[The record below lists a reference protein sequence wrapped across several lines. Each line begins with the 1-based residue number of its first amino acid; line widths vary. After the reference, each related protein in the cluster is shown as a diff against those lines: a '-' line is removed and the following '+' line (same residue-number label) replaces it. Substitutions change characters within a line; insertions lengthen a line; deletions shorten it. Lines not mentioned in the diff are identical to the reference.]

1 MSNRFRDGMTEAT
14 RLTGTGRL
22 GEATA
27 LIQRLLHGRPASEPQ
42 TASAGTVIDADFV
55 TVEEPDARRDPR
67 PNSRPTA
74 GSARGPEPRPR
85 AGLGETLQRLA
96 ARVAAGAGIAASD
109 PSAFTRE
116 APAPLPEGAAFT
128 AASHTGEHGTRAYRL
143 YVPSGRTGERLP
155 LIVMLHGCT
164 QSPDDFAAGT
174 RMNALAEA
182 EGCFVAYPEQPASA
196 NPKKCWNWF
205 SPGDQRR
212 GRGEPALIAGI
223 TRQVMR
229 DHPVDPA
236 RVYVAGLSAGGAA
249 AAVMAAAYPDLYAA
263 AGVHSGLAAGSASDL
278 SSALAAMRRGAP
290 GEGQPDG
297 GERSAVVPV
306 IVFHGDR
313 DATVHP
319 RNAAAVVG
327 GATAGIA
334 TAATVER
341 GRAPDGHAYSRTI
354 HADPAGR
361 VVAEQWTIHGAG
373 HAWAGGSPSGS
384 YTDPRGPDAAREMLR
399 FFLGHCRTGAAGG

>member
-1 MSNRFRDGMTEAT
+1 MSEAT
-14 RLTGTGRL
+14 RLTGAGRL

-27 LIQRLLHGRPASEPQ
+27 LIQRLLQARPAPESEAEP
-42 TASAGTVIDADFV
+42 AGTVIDAAFV
-55 TVEEPDARRDPR
+55 TVDDPDPQAA
-67 PNSRPTA
+67 SRPA
-74 GSARGPEPRPR
+74 SPRRPEPRPR
-85 AGLGETLQRLA
+85 AGLGQTLQGLA
-96 ARVAAGAGIAASD
+96 ARIAAGVGDLAPELSTVTHDATAS
-109 PSAFTRE
+109 
-116 APAPLPEGAAFT
+116 LPEGASFT
-128 AASHTGEHGTRAYRL
+128 AASYSSAHGMRAYKL
-143 YVPSGRTGERLP
+143 YVPSGRTGQRLP

-182 EGCFVAYPEQPASA
+182 QGCFVAYPEQSASA

-212 GRGEPALIAGI
+212 GQGEPALIAGI

-229 DHPVDPA
+229 DHPVDPE

-263 AGVHSGLAAGSASDL
+263 VGVHSGLAAGSARNL
-278 SSALAAMRRGAP
+278 ASALAAMRRGAADIELP
-290 GEGQPDG
+290 RQQ
-297 GERSAVVPV
+297 SHVVPV

-319 RNAAAVVG
+319 RNAEAIVG
-327 GATAGIA
+327 RATAGVG
-334 TAATVER
+334 TATVEH
-341 GRAPDGHAYSRTI
+341 GRARNGHAYSRTI

-361 VVAEQWTIHGAG
+361 VLAEQWTIHGAG

-384 YTDPRGPDAAREMLR
+384 YTDPRGPDAACEMLR
-399 FFLGHCRTGAAGG
+399 FFLGNRRLETAGG

>member
-1 MSNRFRDGMTEAT
+1 MTEAT
-14 RLTGTGRL
+14 RLTGAGRL

-27 LIQRLLHGRPASEPQ
+27 LIQRLLQGRPAPEAQAGPS
-42 TASAGTVIDADFV
+42 GTVIDADFV
-55 TVEEPDARRDPR
+55 TVDEPDARPDPR
-67 PNSRPTA
+67 PAA
-74 GSARGPEPRPR
+74 GPARGPEPRPR

-96 ARVAAGAGIAASD
+96 GKIAAGAGISASD
-109 PSAFTRE
+109 TSAFTRE
-116 APAPLPEGAAFT
+116 APAPLPEGAAFV
-128 AASHTGEHGTRAYRL
+128 AASHTGEHGTRVYKL
-143 YVPSGRTGERLP
+143 YVPSGRAGQRLP

-174 RMNALAEA
+174 GMNALAEA

-205 SPGDQRR
+205 NPGDQRR
-212 GRGEPALIAGI
+212 GQGEPALIAGI
-223 TRQVMR
+223 TRQIMR
-229 DHPVDPA
+229 DHPVDA
-236 RVYVAGLSAGGAA
+236 ERVYVAGLSAGGAA
-249 AAVMAAAYPDLYAA
+249 AAVMAATYPDLYAA

-290 GEGQPDG
+290 GSGQPDDG
-297 GERSAVVPV
+297 PRSAVVPV

-319 RNAAAVVG
+319 RNAEAVVG
-327 GATAGIA
+327 RATAGIG

-361 VVAEQWTIHGAG
+361 AVAEHWTIHGAG

-384 YTDPRGPDAAREMLR
+384 YTDPRGPDAAREMLH
-399 FFLGHCRTGAAGG
+399 FFLRHRRTGAAGD

>member
-1 MSNRFRDGMTEAT
+1 AF
-14 RLTGTGRL
+14 
-22 GEATA
+22 
-27 LIQRLLHGRPASEPQ
+27 
-42 TASAGTVIDADFV
+42 
-55 TVEEPDARRDPR
+55 
-67 PNSRPTA
+67 RPTA
-74 GSARGPEPRPR
+74 TRGPEPRAR
-85 AGLGETLQRLA
+85 TGLGETLRRLA
-96 ARVAAGAGIAASD
+96 DMNGAGEATRDGAGVSVTARA
-109 PSAFTRE
+109 PFTHE
-116 APAPLPEGAAFT
+116 APAPLPAGASFAT
-128 AASHTGEHGTRAYRL
+128 ASHTGEHGTRAYKL
-143 YVPSGRTGERLP
+143 YVPSRRAGERLP

-182 EGCFVAYPEQPASA
+182 QGCFVAYPEQPTSA
-196 NPKKCWNWF
+196 NAKKCWNWF

-212 GRGEPALIAGI
+212 GQGEPALIAGI

-229 DHPVDPA
+229 DHPVDPE

-263 AGVHSGLAAGSASDL
+263 AGVHSGLAAGSARDL

-290 GEGQPDG
+290 GVERVGVGQ
-297 GERSAVVPV
+297 RSAIVPV

-319 RNAAAVVG
+319 RNAEAVVG
-327 GATAGIA
+327 RATAGIGSGIG
-334 TAATVER
+334 TATVER
-341 GRAPDGHAYSRTI
+341 GRAPGGRAYSRTV

-361 VVAEQWTIHGAG
+361 VLAEQWTIHGAG
-373 HAWAGGSPSGS
+373 HAWAGGDPAGS

-399 FFLGHCRTGAAGG
+399 FFLGHRRTATAEMR